1 MCGETGLDLPGTDV
15 HGIPSS
21 GRQEH
26 SRGKTEQWIMETLIQ
41 LMVRRRGPW
50 ERAIWVETVLWPV
63 AGRNRMVAEG
73 QLGCQCPCQGG

>member
-1 MCGETGLDLPGTDV
+1 MVRLGLTYLVQVSMGSHLV
-15 HGIPSS
+15 E
-21 GRQEH
+21 GREH
-26 SRGKTEQWIMETLIQ
+26 SRGKIEQWITETLIQ
-41 LMVRRRGPW
+41 LMVRRRGSW